1 MPRFVLTSRTWI
13 RFVAKTWQKNSVNP
27 TVRTLYI
34 SMCKGGGSPYKLVG
48 TREKSRI
55 LLGTFWRVLPAKFSS
70 NGASPTVPPPIP
82 PPLVW
87 KTKPN
92 HFRLWD
98 ISFVRVRLPSLSKSF
113 QPSHKRSTPWKSD
126 KNLGDPSLTR
136 SEHQYFEHTVLSR
149 HRPPFRPPARSNA
162 RPPACQTAVCL
173 PA

>member
-1 MPRFVLTSRTWI
+1 MT
-13 RFVAKTWQKNSVNP
+13 KKNSVNP

-48 TREKSRI
+48 TDEKSRK
-55 LLGTFWRVLPAKFSS
+55 LLKGAFRNYQYFWGSCVLLPAKFWS
-70 NGASPTVPPPIP
+70 NGASPTVPPPVP
-82 PPLVW
+82 PPIVW

-92 HFRLWD
+92 HFRLWG